1 MPYDSLTTRA
11 DVAATIPED
20 VGAEIVKV
28 ADEMSAAMR
37 FFRRI
42 PMPANQTRFPVL
54 SALPVVYW
62 VNGDTGQ
69 KQTTEVAWTN
79 KYINVEEMAAILPI
93 PDAVAEDMEFNIWDR
108 ARPMLAEAIG
118 RQLDATIFFGD
129 SASGL
134 NFPTNVAASAVAAG
148 NVYAR
153 GTATAAQGGIA
164 EDFNQLVG
172 LVEADG
178 FDVNGV
184 ISSRTY
190 RRILRSARDTTGQK
204 LLDVSTGTL
213 DDIPIQYSMRGLW
226 PTGLS
231 AAELFAGD
239 WDQFVL
245 GIRRD
250 ITFEIFKEGVI
261 QDNTGAIIYNLMQ
274 QDMSALR
281 VTFRTGWQVANPL
294 TREQATEANRY
305 PASVLRSPAS

>member
-1 MPYDSLTTRA
+1 MAYDSLTTRA
-11 DVAATIPED
+11 DVAATIPEN
-20 VGAEIVKV
+20 VGAEIMKV

-42 PMPANQTRFPVL
+42 PMPAHQTRFPVL

-79 KYINVEEMAAILPI
+79 KYINVEELAAILPI

-108 ARPMLAEAIG
+108 AKPMLAEAIG
-118 RQLDATIFFGD
+118 RQVDATVYFGD
-129 SASGL
+129 SAAGL

-148 NVYAR
+148 NAYAR
-153 GTATAAQGGIA
+153 GTNNAAAGGIA
-164 EDFNQLVG
+164 EDINQLVG
-172 LVEADG
+172 LVEDDG
-178 FDVNGV
+178 FDVNGFV
-184 ISSRTY
+184 TSRSY
-190 RRILRSARDTTGQK
+190 RKRFRGARDTTGQK
-204 LLDVSTGTL
+204 LLDVQAGTL
-213 DDIPIQYSMRGLW
+213 DDVDIQYAMRGLW

-231 AAELFAGD
+231 AAEMFAGD

-281 VTFRTGWQVANPL
+281 VTTRLGWQVANPL
-294 TREQATEANRY
+294 TREQGVEANRY
-305 PASVLRSPAS
+305 PAAVLRSPAV

>member
-1 MPYDSLTTRA
+1 MAYDNITTRA
-11 DVAATIPED
+11 DVAATVPED
-20 VGAEIVKV
+20 VGAEITKA

-42 PMPANQTRFPVL
+42 QMPSNQTRFPVL

-69 KQTTEVAWTN
+69 KQTTEVAWAN

-93 PDAVAEDMEFNIWDR
+93 PDSVAEDMEFNIWDR

-129 SASGL
+129 SAGGL
-134 NFPTNVAASAVAAG
+134 NFPTNVAAAAVAAG

-153 GTATAAQGGIA
+153 GTNNAAAGGIA
-164 EDFNQLVG
+164 EDFNHLVG

-178 FDVNGV
+178 FDVNGAV
-184 ISSRTY
+184 ASRTY

-204 LLDVSTGTL
+204 LLDVATGTL

-231 AAELFAGD
+231 AAELFVGD

-274 QDMSALR
+274 QDLSALR

-294 TREQATEANRY
+294 TREQPTEANRY
-305 PASVLRSPAS
+305 PASVLRSPAA

>member
-1 MPYDSLTTRA
+1 MPYNNLTSRT
-11 DVAATIPED
+11 DVAATIPEN
-20 VGAEIVKV
+20 VGEEIVKI
-28 ADEMSAAMR
+28 ADEESAAMR

-42 PMPANQTRFPVL
+42 PLPASQTRFPVL

-93 PDAVAEDMEFNIWDR
+93 PDAVAEDIDFNIWDR
-108 ARPMLAEAIG
+108 AKPLLAEAIG
-118 RQLDATIFFGD
+118 RQLDATIYFGE
-129 SASGL
+129 SAAGL
-134 NFPTNVAASAVAAG
+134 NFPTNVAAAAIAAG

-153 GTATAAQGGIA
+153 GTNTDVKGGLA
-164 EDFNQLVG
+164 EDINQVTA

-178 FDVNGV
+178 FDVNGYV
-184 ISSRTY
+184 ADRRY
-190 RRILRSARDTTGQK
+190 RGRLRGVRATDGQK
-204 LLDVSTGTL
+204 LLDVSTSQLEGV
-213 DDIPIQYSMRGLW
+213 DIQYAMRGLW

-231 AAELFAGD
+231 AAEVFAGD

-250 ITFEIFKEGVI
+250 ITFEMFREGVI
-261 QDNTGAIIYNLMQ
+261 QDNTGVIIYNLLQ

-294 TREQATEANRY
+294 TREQPTEASRY
-305 PASVLRSPAS
+305 PAAVLRSPAV

>member
-1 MPYDSLTTRA
+1 MPWDSLTTRA

-42 PMPANQTRFPVL
+42 SMPAAQTRFPVL

-79 KYINVEEMAAILPI
+79 KYINVEELASILPI

-108 ARPMLAEAIG
+108 ARPMLAEAIS

-134 NFPTNVAASAVAAG
+134 NFPTNVAAAAIAAG
-148 NVYAR
+148 NTYTR
-153 GTATAAQGGIA
+153 GTSAAAIGGIA
-164 EDFNQLVG
+164 EDFNQVIG
-172 LVEADG
+172 TVEADG
-178 FDVNGV
+178 FDVNGA
-184 ISSRTY
+184 ITSRTY

-204 LLDVSTGTL
+204 LLDVATGTL

-226 PTGLS
+226 PTGAL
-231 AAELFAGD
+231 AAEMFVGD

-250 ITFEIFKEGVI
+250 ITFEIFKEGVV
-261 QDNTGAIIYNLMQ
+261 QDNTGAIVYNLMQ

-281 VTFRTGWQVANPL
+281 VTFRVGWQVANPM
-294 TREQATEANRY
+294 TREQTVEANRY
-305 PASVLRSPAS
+305 PAAILRAP

>member
-11 DVAATIPED
+11 DVAATIPEN
-20 VGAEIVKV
+20 VGAEIVKL

-42 PMPANQTRFPVL
+42 PMPAAQTRFPVL

-69 KQTTEVAWTN
+69 KQTTEVAWGN

-93 PDAVAEDMEFNIWDR
+93 PDAVAEDMEFDIWDR
-108 ARPMLAEAIG
+108 AKPMLSEAIG

-129 SASGL
+129 SAGGL
-134 NFPTNVAASAVAAG
+134 NFPTNVAAAAIAAG
-148 NVYAR
+148 NTYTR
-153 GTATAAQGGIA
+153 GTNAAAAGGIA

-172 LVEADG
+172 TVEADG

-184 ISSRTY
+184 VTSRTY

-204 LLDVSTGTL
+204 LLDVATGTL
-213 DDIPIQYSMRGLW
+213 DDIAIQYSMRGLW
-226 PTGLS
+226 PTGAL
-231 AAELFAGD
+231 AAEMFAGD

-281 VTFRTGWQVANPL
+281 VTFRTGWQVANPM
-294 TREQATEANRY
+294 TREQMVEANRY
-305 PASVLRSPAS
+305 PAAVMRAPA

>member
-11 DVAATIPED
+11 DVAATIPEN

-42 PMPANQTRFPVL
+42 PMPSNQTRFPVL

-79 KYINVEEMAAILPI
+79 KFINVEEMAAILPI
-93 PDAVAEDMEFNIWDR
+93 PDVVADDMEFNIWDR
-108 ARPMLAEAIG
+108 AKPMLAEAIG

-129 SASGL
+129 SAGGL
-134 NFPTNVAASAVAAG
+134 NFPTNVATAAAAAG
-148 NVYAR
+148 NTFTR
-153 GTATAAQGGIA
+153 GTSAAAAGGIA
-164 EDFNQLVG
+164 EDFNQLIG
-172 LVEADG
+172 TVEADG

-184 ISSRTY
+184 ITSRTY

-204 LLDVSTGTL
+204 LLDVATGTL
-213 DDIPIQYSMRGLW
+213 DDIAIQYAMRGLW
-226 PTGLS
+226 PTG
-231 AAELFAGD
+231 AGVAEMFVGD

-294 TREQATEANRY
+294 TRERPVDADRY
-305 PASVLRSPAS
+305 PTGVMLSA

>member
-1 MPYDSLTTRA
+1 MPYDSVTTRA
-11 DVAATIPED
+11 DVASTIPEN
-20 VGAEIVKV
+20 VGAEILKT

-42 PMPANQTRFPVL
+42 PMPAAQTRFPVL

-62 VNGDTGQ
+62 VSGDTGQ
-69 KQTTEVAWTN
+69 KQTTEVAWAN

-129 SASGL
+129 SAGGL
-134 NFPTNVAASAVAAG
+134 NFPTNVAAASVAAG

-164 EDFNQLVG
+164 EDFNQLIG

-184 ISSRTY
+184 IASRTY

-204 LLDVSTGTL
+204 LLDVATGTL
-213 DDIPIQYSMRGLW
+213 DDIPIQYAMRGLW
-226 PTGLS
+226 PTGVS
-231 AAELFAGD
+231 AAEMFAGD

-281 VTFRTGWQVANPL
+281 VTTRLGWQVANPM
-294 TREQATEANRY
+294 TREQTVEANRY
-305 PASVLRSPAS
+305 PAAVLRSPAS